1 MSRSEKMKA
10 LDRSSKMKVNRT
22 EHDPESGTTSV
33 NLTLDQSLTSVKLT
47 INEMADD
54 PEAGITPAPCTPSAE
69 EKSKK
74 RKTFLVK
81 FEEATYKQNLE
92 EQCFQESAETQQC
105 WENAEIYDSKVEQLF
120 TYVQVFTGESIATRA
135 QKRIITFAIW

>member
-1 MSRSEKMKA
+1 MSRSEKMKS
-10 LDRSSKMKVNRT
+10 LDRSSKMKVNRM

-33 NLTLDQSLTSVKLT
+33 NLTLDQSLTSVKLM
-47 INEMADD
+47 IDEMDD
-54 PEAGITPAPCTPSAE
+54 PEAGITQAPSSPAAKD
-69 EKSKK
+69 KSKK
-74 RKTFLVK
+74 KKTFLVK

-120 TYVQVFTGESIATRA
+120 TYVQVFTGESIGARA
-135 QKRIITFAIW
+135 IQEV